1 MHRLHV
7 YGRRSD
13 RDVAAGTSA
22 NMGGMSRRR
31 RNKLR
36 AARYDGHEPA
46 PAGRTE
52 RRDHMARVH
61 VDDATW
67 QTFKSA
73 TGYTPISEVLG
84 QLVTRHVHNHQAR
97 QAEAGE
103 LGDRELLDALERAR
117 ELQRDLGWLVQRL
130 EDRTGRRA

>member
-1 MHRLHV
+1 M
-7 YGRRSD
+7 
-13 RDVAAGTSA
+13 A
-22 NMGGMSRRR
+22 GMSRRR

-36 AARYDGHEPA
+36 AARPEGNLAAA
-46 PAGRTE
+46 PVARAE

-73 TGYTPISEVLG
+73 AGYTPISEVLG

-97 QAEAGE
+97 QAAAGE
-103 LGDRELLDALERAR
+103 LGDRELIDALERAR